1 MCRFDQDLLNVT
13 EGSNKH
19 VNLVLRLNKPL
30 PEPINVELEYDK
42 GQIYIQKGK
51 SL

>member
-1 MCRFDQDLLNVT
+1 MCRFDQDLYNVT
-13 EGSNKH
+13 EGSSGH
-19 VNLVLRLNKPL
+19 VNLVLRLNNPL

-42 GQIYIQKGK
+42 GKFYIQKRK

>member
-1 MCRFDQDLLNVT
+1 MCRFDQNLYNVT
-13 EGSNKH
+13 ESSSGH
-19 VNLVLRLNKPL
+19 VNLVLRLNEPL

-42 GQIYIQKGK
+42 GKIYIQKRK